1 MVKAS
6 NRESAGLGPGV
17 SARRG
22 EVTGRLTAA
31 MVLWVHAAE
40 RQRDRVVD
48 RSAEKSHRI
57 TDAVFFVIALRNVRL
72 SLERLV
78 ALDAAPG
85 YAAAIQAI
93 FDESVP
99 SVTDIR
105 HALEHYD
112 EYVLGAGRGQKAGRF
127 SEWSF
132 GLEDIE
138 DDVVFRLGELSLN
151 IGKAY
156 AAAVKA
162 FQQLFVVFE
171 EILKWPED
179 AQRLD

>member
-1 MVKAS
+1 MEV
-6 NRESAGLGPGV
+6 PP
-17 SARRG
+17 RRADI
-22 EVTGRLTAA
+22 TGRLTAA

-40 RQRDRVVD
+40 RQRDRILD
-48 RSAEKSHRI
+48 GSAENSQRI

-72 SLERLV
+72 ALERLIR
-78 ALDAAPG
+78 LDAAPG
-85 YAAAIQAI
+85 YADAIRAI

-99 SVTDIR
+99 SVTDLR

-112 EYVLGAGRGQKAGRF
+112 EYVLGVGKAQKAGRF

-132 GLEDIE
+132 GLEDGP
-138 DDVVFRLGELSLN
+138 DGTVFRLGELAIN
-151 IGKAY
+151 VEAAH

-162 FQQLFVVFE
+162 FQQLYVVFE
-171 EILKWPED
+171 EILQWPEG